1 MCTAYPQPLPGV
13 CNGVPTNAFL
23 PALKGQV
30 SRANRMNPPGW
41 YPSPE
46 RAGHMQYWDGIEWK
60 SRMKSPEELPPVH
73 NPPAAPYGPAAHS
86 TMETGPGF
94 RSATTVRRVSL
105 GGLQASVFLVLFGLV
120 FIGIGSF
127 TLSQSIRDTF
137 ASGPAV
143 EGTVVDVRWSD
154 SRSSRSR
161 STSTNCSPVS
171 SFTLDGREYTVSSN
185 VFTGPCKWDLGQPI
199 ELVYDPA
206 NPQSARPKS
215 ALNLAAGI
223 FPVIGALIA
232 GLGVR
237 NGIRE
242 IKARR
247 EAQEQPGS

>member
-1 MCTAYPQPLPGV
+1 
-13 CNGVPTNAFL
+13 
-23 PALKGQV
+23 
-30 SRANRMNPPGW
+30 MNPPGW
-41 YPSPE
+41 YPAPE
-46 RAGHMQYWDGIEWK
+46 RSGYMQYWDGIEWTP
-60 SRMKSPEELPPVH
+60 RMKSLEDVPPVH
-73 NPPAAPYGPAAHS
+73 NPPEGPYGHAIHS
-86 TMETGPGF
+86 TMEAGTGF
-94 RSATTVRRVSL
+94 RSVRRVSL
-105 GGLQASVFLVLFGLV
+105 SGLQGAVFLVLFGLV

-137 ASGPAV
+137 ASGPTV

-161 STSTNCSPVS
+161 STSANCSPVS

-206 NPQSARPKS
+206 NPQAARPKA

-223 FPVIGALIA
+223 FPVVGAAIS

-247 EAQEQPGS
+247 EAQE